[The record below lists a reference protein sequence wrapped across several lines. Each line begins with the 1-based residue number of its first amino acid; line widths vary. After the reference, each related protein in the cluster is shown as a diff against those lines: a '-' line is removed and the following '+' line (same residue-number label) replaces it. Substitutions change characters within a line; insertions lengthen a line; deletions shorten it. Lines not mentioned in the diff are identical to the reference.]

1 MVLVIIIAI
10 AYKVVSKQRERRRMI
25 DLPMQVLGIEDENTD
40 PVLVILGESL
50 SSVRRGGRIWINE

>member
-1 MVLVIIIAI
+1 MLLVMVIAI
-10 AYKVVSKQRERRRMI
+10 TYKVISKQREQRRMI

-50 SSVRRGGRIWINE
+50 VFHEKKRTNMDK